1 MVFDDSNASDI
12 QYKSFRLKC
21 SSIFSIKLESHLK
34 YTIQK
39 KKYFEYPLSCGK
51 KLDSIKRMAFLQS
64 AFKYLIFA

>member
-1 MVFDDSNASDI
+1 MLEHFFDKIGIA
-12 QYKSFRLKC
+12 
-21 SSIFSIKLESHLK
+21 LEIHYSEE
-34 YTIQK
+34 